1 MINSKFGKRSYVSA
15 AYSETED
22 DPGGGGRRSN
32 LAAQARSE
40 GTDLQREAARKK
52 FFFQQKME
60 LEGSR
65 KKLGQGNIVTYLLA
79 DAKQGIELSLVNKML
94 RVSGFS
100 AEQVLALK
108 INDFRSNQIEVLF
121 KDEVQIDI
129 QKVEEKIRNEGIDAS
144 VSKFS
149 HTEEYIMIYGLPPTT
164 EVEYLREKN
173 QGSSRTF
180 CKKAY
185 FSSSKCTSGCH

>member
-15 AYSETED
+15 AHSETGD

-79 DAKQGIELSLVNKML
+79 DARQGIELV
-94 RVSGFS
+94 
-100 AEQVLALK
+100 
-108 INDFRSNQIEVLF
+108 
-121 KDEVQIDI
+121 
-129 QKVEEKIRNEGIDAS
+129 
-144 VSKFS
+144 
-149 HTEEYIMIYGLPPTT
+149 
-164 EVEYLREKN
+164 RE
-173 QGSSRTF
+173 
-180 CKKAY
+180 
-185 FSSSKCTSGCH
+185 